1 MKLTPSR
8 PPTIAS
14 ASVTTRARSGTS
26 SPCLSPW
33 RAAILPAAY
42 PPMRKAKSNV
52 ISSPIRA
59 VVPPSVKP
67 WRPAVPKIAPTI
79 PLTMPLRMRPA
90 PRAASHPRTTLT
102 QLVPR
107 SSPEVPRDEL
117 LAALLSPSRSLLAS
131 PTMREAELPPLSR
144 PASECV
150 SPVGP
155 EPIEVPLRSPYSV
168 STLGTS
174 VLPSLCVIR
183 VLLSWWSCRSAL
195 ASLLRRALG
204 LGHGAVVEQSPKHP
218 SDDRPKDVEPHATEV
233 PRNQHRPQRASRV
246 DRPAGHWP
254 RDEHSDRKREPD
266 SYGSYRSRGPLVR
279 CYSHNHEHQYE
290 GDQDLYDEGLQ
301 VSYPLCGV
309 GGSQLRLTPC
319 ACSAEGH
326 PGGQSREHRP
336 NELSTDIVRDVHP
349 GELLRGGHPQGY
361 GRIDVRPRDV
371 SYGGNHGHQCETE
384 GERHG
389 QRVVGG
395 PGSRARKDRT
405 DRHGRSA
412 EDQ

>member
-52 ISSPIRA
+52 ISRPIRA

-67 WRPAVPKIAPTI
+67 WRPAVPKMAPTI

-144 PASECV
+144 PASERV

-155 EPIEVPLRSPYSV
+155 EPIGVPLRSPYSV
-168 STLGTS
+168 STLGAS

-183 VLLSWWSCRSAL
+183 VLLSWWSCWSAL

-204 LGHGAVVEQSPKHP
+204 LCQGAVVEQSPKHS
-218 SDDRPKDVEPHATEV
+218 SDDRAQDVEPHAREV
-233 PRNQHRPQRASRV
+233 PRNQHRPQRARRV
-246 DRPAGHWP
+246 DRPSRHGP
-254 RDEHSDRKREPD
+254 RDKHSDRKREAYRYGGD
-266 SYGSYRSRGPLVR
+266 SGRGPLVR
-279 CYSHNHEHQYE
+279 GYRHHNEDQDE
-290 GDQDLYDEGLQ
+290 GDQDLHHEGLQ
-301 VSYPLCGV
+301 VSHTLCGV
-309 GGSQLRLTPC
+309 GGRELSLASC
-319 ACSAEGH
+319 ARSSEGY
-326 PGGQSREHRP
+326 PGSKRREHGTY
-336 NELSTDIVRDVHP
+336 ELRTYIVRGELP
-349 GELLRGGHPQGY
+349 GELLRGGHSQGH
-361 GRIDVRPRDV
+361 GRVDVRPRDV
-371 SYGGNHGHQCETE
+371 TYRGNHG
-384 GERHG
+384 R
-389 QRVVGG
+389 QRE
-395 PGSRARKDRT
+395 PES
-405 DRHGRSA
+405 
-412 EDQ
+412 

>member
-52 ISSPIRA
+52 ISKPIRA

-117 LAALLSPSRSLLAS
+117 LAALLPPSRSLLAS
-131 PTMREAELPPLSR
+131 PTMREAEPPPLSR
-144 PASECV
+144 PASERV
-150 SPVGP
+150 SPLGS
-155 EPIEVPLRSPYSV
+155 EPIGVPLRSPYSV
-168 STLGTS
+168 STLGAS

-204 LGHGAVVEQSPKHP
+204 LCQGAVVEQRSQHP
-218 SDDRPKDVEPHATEV
+218 SDDRPQYVEPETCKV
-233 PRNQHRPQRASRV
+233 SGNDHRPQRARRV
-246 DRPAGHWP
+246 DRPSGH
-254 RDEHSDRKREPD
+254 RTCDEHPHSKREAHR
-266 SYGSYRSRGPLVR
+266 YGSYRGRSPLVS
-279 CYSHNHEHQYE
+279 CHSHNHEHQYE
-290 GDQDLYDEGLQ
+290 GDEYLHHKSLQ
-301 VSYPLCGV
+301 VPDSLCGV
-309 GGSQLRLTPC
+309 GGRKLSLAPC
-319 ACSAEGH
+319 ACSAEGY
-326 PGGQSREHRP
+326 PGSQSGEHRP
-336 NELSTDIVRDVHP
+336 NELCAYVVRDELP
-349 GELLRGGHPQGY
+349 GELLGGGHAQGH
-361 GRIDVRPRDV
+361 GRVDV
-371 SYGGNHGHQCETE
+371 SPRNVPHSGHHGHQCE
-384 GERHG
+384 
-389 QRVVGG
+389 
-395 PGSRARKDRT
+395 
-405 DRHGRSA
+405 A
-412 EDQ
+412 E

>member
-52 ISSPIRA
+52 IRSPIRA

-107 SSPEVPRDEL
+107 SSPDVPRDEL

-144 PASECV
+144 PASERV

-155 EPIEVPLRSPYSV
+155 EPIGVPLRSPYSV
-168 STLGTS
+168 STLGAS

-183 VLLSWWSCRSAL
+183 VLLSWLSCRSAL

-204 LGHGAVVEQSPKHP
+204 LCQGAVVEQSSKHP
-218 SDDRPKDVEPHATEV
+218 SDDRAQDVEPHARKV
-233 PRNQHRPQRASRV
+233 PRNQHRPQRARRV
-246 DRPAGHWP
+246 DRPSCNGAGNKHTN
-254 RDEHSDRKREPD
+254 RKREPHG
-266 SYGSYRSRGPLVR
+266 YGCYRCRSPLV
-279 CYSHNHEHQYE
+279 CGHSHHDEDEDE
-290 GDQDLYDEGLQ
+290 GDKYLHYKRLQ
-301 VSYPLCGV
+301 IP
-309 GGSQLRLTPC
+309 
-319 ACSAEGH
+319 H
-326 PGGQSREHRP
+326 P
-336 NELSTDIVRDVHP
+336 
-349 GELLRGGHPQGY
+349 
-361 GRIDVRPRDV
+361 
-371 SYGGNHGHQCETE
+371 
-384 GERHG
+384 
-389 QRVVGG
+389 
-395 PGSRARKDRT
+395 
-405 DRHGRSA
+405 
-412 EDQ
+412 